1 MPPNSLLRT
10 PHCAAALR
18 CPALSADAPCHSGP
32 LPPARLP
39 CADGADHRPAG
50 SGAAAALASGRR
62 RDAALALPV
71 VQRADDDG
79 PVDIV
84 LDKLHQHFLAD
95 ARQELAAHAAAG
107 RALRHAHPAGGV
119 AIVLPVVADAHAAQL
134 VAIQFVRTRRLRRAI
149 GADDDGALRAAR
161 GGLRMAAAIAAG
173 SCGRQITS
181 AATASKLLA

>member
-1 MPPNSLLRT
+1 MALITGRLERLLRR
-10 PHCAAALR
+10 R
-18 CPALSADAPCHSGP
+18 C
-32 LPPARLP
+32 LP
-39 CADGADHRPAG
+39 
-50 SGAAAALASGRR
+50 GRR

-134 VAIQFVRTRRLRRAI
+134 VAIQFVRTRRLRRPSAPMTM
-149 GADDDGALRAAR
+149 ALCAPRAV
-161 GGLRMAAAIAAG
+161 GFGWLRPSLPG